1 MIKNKHQKSYS
12 NSLIK
17 GPREQNRL
25 AVSDNFETRKRN
37 LTQTIKLEKENKL
50 FPSNQK
56 NKTIEI
62 NSPNRDIMNISNN
75 EKNKTFH
82 IINRSDNKHNS
93 KKVNPMTKYEDFRKG
108 SYNCSFQINNKK
120 DEIHLLQ
127 SLEKN
132 KKKTKIKANYDII
145 NDNTF
150 NDDLLYNEGLGCSK
164 KNIGF
169 FTKKGRISDTVDKQ
183 NNQDSYLYIDNLMN
197 LNDCCLLGIMDG
209 HGTNGHFVSQY
220 IKEQAKEF
228 FQNKENYFRN
238 KNEEISLENIQN
250 RLQSKNFSL
259 IRKFYKKTNN
269 ELPDTKFDTHFS
281 GSTCNLVFKLGQ
293 TIICSNTGDSRSIII
308 KENKN
313 KQNDNKTK
321 NNNNNNNNIYS
332 KKINDIFSKYEV
344 EELSIDHKPE
354 NKEEKE
360 RILEK
365 GGIVSQSENGKLDD
379 GPYRVWVKGENYPGI
394 SMSRSL
400 GDEVAESVGVIS
412 DPDFIVKNIND
423 NYKYIVSGSDG
434 LFEFMKNEDIMDI
447 INPFFLVGDVEG
459 ACKELGK
466 RAAEEWNKLTEER
479 DDITFIILFIGNIHI
494 KKETI

>member
-169 FTKKGRISDTVDKQ
+169 FTKKGRISDTIDKQ

>member
-313 KQNDNKTK
+313 KQNENKTK

>member
-1 MIKNKHQKSYS
+1 MNKYKHQKSFS

-17 GPREQNRL
+17 GQRDQNRL

-37 LTQTIKLEKENKL
+37 LTQTIKLEKDHKI
-50 FPSNQK
+50 FPTNQK

-62 NSPNRDIMNISNN
+62 NSSNHNMMNISNN
-75 EKNKTFH
+75 EKSKTFH
-82 IINRSDNKHNS
+82 ITNKTDNKQNS
-93 KKVNPMTKYEDFRKG
+93 KKLYPISKYEDFRKS
-108 SYNCSFQINNKK
+108 SYNNSHYISNKK
-120 DEIHLLQ
+120 DDIHLLQ

-132 KKKTKIKANYDII
+132 KKKIKIKANYDII
-145 NDNTF
+145 NDN
-150 NDDLLYNEGLGCSK
+150 DLLFNEGLGLSK
-164 KNIGF
+164 PNIGF
-169 FTKKGRISDTVDKQ
+169 YTKKGRISDTIDKQ
-183 NNQDSYLYIDNLMN
+183 NNQDSYLYIENLMN
-197 LNDCCLLGIMDG
+197 LTDCCLLGIMDG
-209 HGTNGHFVSQY
+209 HGTNGHFVSEY

-228 FQNKENYFRN
+228 FQNKENYFKN

-281 GSTCNLVFKLGQ
+281 GSTCNLIFKLGK

-313 KQNDNKTK
+313 KQNDTT
-321 NNNNNNNNIYS
+321 NNN

-344 EELSIDHKPE
+344 EELSFDHKPE

-360 RILEK
+360 RIIQK
-365 GGIVSQSENGKLDD
+365 GGIVCQSENGKLDD

-423 NYKYIVSGSDG
+423 NYKYIVTGSDG

-447 INPFFLVGDVEG
+447 INPYFLVGDVEG

-466 RAAEEWNKLTEER
+466 RAIEEWDKLTEER
-479 DDITFIILFIGNIHI
+479 DDITFIILFIGGVHV

>member
-228 FQNKENYFRN
+228 FQNKENYFKN

-250 RLQSKNFSL
+250 RLRSKNFSL

>member
-56 NKTIEI
+56 IKTIEI

-228 FQNKENYFRN
+228 FQNKENYFKN

>member
-169 FTKKGRISDTVDKQ
+169 FTKKGRISDTIDKQ
-183 NNQDSYLYIDNLMN
+183 NNQDSYLYIENLMN

-423 NYKYIVSGSDG
+423 NYKYIVTGSDG

>member
-37 LTQTIKLEKENKL
+37 LTQTIKLEKDNKL
-50 FPSNQK
+50 FPSNPK

-379 GPYRVWVKGENYPGI
+379 GPFRVWVKGENYPGI

-494 KKETI
+494 KKKTI

>member
-1 MIKNKHQKSYS
+1 MNECKRQKSFS

-17 GPREQNRL
+17 GQREQNRL

-169 FTKKGRISDTVDKQ
+169 FTKKGRISDTIDKQ

-313 KQNDNKTK
+313 KQNENKTK

-447 INPFFLVGDVEG
+447 INPFFFVGDVEG

-479 DDITFIILFIGNIHI
+479 DDITFIILFIGNVHV

>member
-56 NKTIEI
+56 IKTIEI

>member
-1 MIKNKHQKSYS
+1 MNKNKHFKSHS
-12 NSLIK
+12 NSLSK
-17 GPREQNRL
+17 GEREQNRL
-25 AVSDNFETRKRN
+25 TVSDNFETRKRN
-37 LTQTIKLEKENKL
+37 LTHIIKLEKDNKL
-50 FPSNQK
+50 FPSNPK

-62 NSPNRDIMNISNN
+62 NSPNHDIINISNN
-75 EKNKTFH
+75 EKNKTFNLT
-82 IINRSDNKHNS
+82 NRTNNKHNS
-93 KKVNPMTKYEDFRKG
+93 KKVIPITKYEDFRKG
-108 SYNCSFQINNKK
+108 SYNNSFQINNKK

-132 KKKTKIKANYDII
+132 KNKIKIKANHNILN
-145 NDNTF
+145 NDNN
-150 NDDLLYNEGLGCSK
+150 NDELLYDEGLGISSK
-164 KNIGF
+164 KIGF
-169 FTKKGRISDTVDKQ
+169 FTRKGRISEKIDKQ
-183 NNQDSYLYIDNLMN
+183 NNQDSYLFIDNLLN

-281 GSTCNLVFKLGQ
+281 GSTCNLIFKLGK

-313 KQNDNKTK
+313 KQHQNN

-332 KKINDIFSKYEV
+332 KRINDIFSKYEV
-344 EELSIDHKPE
+344 EELSFDHKPE
-354 NKEEKE
+354 NKEEKD

-379 GPYRVWVKGENYPGI
+379 GPFRVWVKGENYPGI

-466 RAAEEWNKLTEER
+466 RAAEEWDKLTEER

>member
-108 SYNCSFQINNKK
+108 SYNSSFQINNKK

-281 GSTCNLVFKLGQ
+281 GSTCNLVFKLGK

-313 KQNDNKTK
+313 KQNENKTK